1 MGRPKAAASEPPGG
15 TPGALAE
22 LAVTLERLEPL
33 TSEPASCPQARQQL
47 RAPVIGELL
56 GWCAPEAAA
65 APAPAEAPG
74 MRGWADLRGPR
85 GVDSGLKAVGS
96 GRAAAPPLLAS
107 IPVERRPK
115 AAVEVAAIVRSL
127 QAVDTACGLGAS
139 AADAEVAA
147 ERLETARN
155 SLREVIALYYGE
167 SCIGSPCNGR
177 TGLPRDARLR

>member
-1 MGRPKAAASEPPGG
+1 
-15 TPGALAE
+15 
-22 LAVTLERLEPL
+22 
-33 TSEPASCPQARQQL
+33 
-47 RAPVIGELL
+47 
-56 GWCAPEAAA
+56 
-65 APAPAEAPG
+65 
-74 MRGWADLRGPR
+74 MRGGADLRGPK
-85 GVDSGLKAVGS
+85 GVDSGLKAVDS

-115 AAVEVAAIVRSL
+115 VRVRVRVRVRVNPNPNPNPNPNSHPHPNQAALEVAAIVRSL

-147 ERLETARN
+147 ERLEAARN

-177 TGLPRDARLR
+177 TGLPRSEAQIDRGA